1 MFIFNKSFRND
12 YGGHSVRVRNQSLV
26 VQADI
31 AVPKQ
36 RFLFWWHTALHLFGG
51 FGLESHKLL
60 VHHIHGHQHV
70 AHNSLLAGE
79 SDMDTEV

>member
-12 YGGHSVRVRNQSLV
+12 YGGNSVRVGNQSLV

-31 AVPKQ
+31 VVSEQ

-51 FGLESHKLL
+51 PGLESHKLL
-60 VHHIHGHQHV
+60 VRRFHGRQYV
-70 AHNSLLAGE
+70 AHNNLLAGE

>member
-1 MFIFNKSFRND
+1 MFIFNKSSRND
-12 YGGHSVRVRNQSLV
+12 YGRHSVCVRNQSLV

-31 AVPKQ
+31 VVSEQ

-51 FGLESHKLL
+51 PGLESHKLL
-60 VHHIHGHQHV
+60 VRRLHGLQYV